1 MNPGALYL
9 GIDLG
14 TSNSTAALF
23 DGRAVTVVRG
33 ADGSALT
40 PSVVRIDAKGK
51 VTVGA
56 RARRLHDSDPDN
68 VRGEF
73 KRLMGTEH
81 TVTFPASGR
90 AYRPEA
96 LSAEVLK
103 SLREDVRQQ
112 CGVAPDRAVVTVPA
126 LFELPQTT
134 ATAEAA
140 RLAGFE
146 RVELLQEPVASA
158 IAAGWK
164 ADADDPAPW
173 LVYDLGGGTFDVS
186 LLETQDGLLRVVGHD
201 GDNFLGGR
209 DLDGAVVDWAIA
221 RIAEETGA
229 TLRREDP
236 AHAAALRRLKHAA
249 EEARIELSRAREASL
264 TIPAFVVGSDTVD
277 VDLTLDRATHDALVL
292 PLVDRS
298 IAVCRRLLERHGLSQ
313 TRLSRVVLVGGPTVT
328 PVLRT
333 RVTEALG
340 AVAGEGL
347 DPMTL
352 VAQGAALYAASVG
365 LDARPQAPENNAD
378 GGPRVWLQY
387 PAMSSDLS
395 PWIVGRCVGD
405 VRPTYVRFRRDDGA
419 WMSDPEAPDAEGTFA
434 VPVQLVAREASTFHV
449 EGLDAD
455 GKARALTPATITIV
469 HGVTIG
475 DPPLSRSV
483 GVALAS
489 DGVQVFFERGSPLP
503 MRRTHTLST
512 VSTVARGAT
521 GYALDVPIVQGEFPK
536 AHLCRLVG
544 KLQIASEKVNGTL
557 PAGSAIEVT
566 LELDRGGRLSAS
578 ARVPSLGQVFDEV
591 AHLVAPK
598 VPVEAL
604 RAQHDDLRRRT
615 SEARGAAFR
624 QSLAKSAAALA
635 RVEPLFVELGR
646 DLAAAEGG
654 DADAIERA
662 RRTLVDIDALLADAE
677 AERAWPE
684 MIETAREGMEWAV
697 SWLSEFGTDTERRTI
712 DGVAAALE
720 KAITARN
727 AHDVSRQNALARQLG
742 TAAYLRCPGAWG
754 EQLDHAES
762 RVGETTDA
770 PRAAKLIRDGRAAQN
785 RGDTKA
791 LEQAVRDLWKLLPP
805 NVEDRARGYG
815 SGVR

>member
-40 PSVVRIDAKGK
+40 PSVVRVDAKGK

-158 IAAGWK
+158 IAAGWR
-164 ADADDPAPW
+164 ADADDAAPW

-209 DLDGAVVDWAIA
+209 DLDGAVVDWAIE
-221 RIAEETGA
+221 RIAEETGV
-229 TLRREDP
+229 TLRRADP

-264 TIPAFVVGSDTVD
+264 TVPAFVVGTETVD

-313 TRLSRVVLVGGPTVT
+313 TKLSRVVLVGGPTVT
-328 PVLRT
+328 PVLRS

-365 LDARPQAPENNAD
+365 LDARPTAPQTTD

-405 VRPTYVRFRRDDGA
+405 ARPAHVRFRRADGG
-419 WMSDPEAPDAEGTFA
+419 WVSDPEAPDAEGTFA
-434 VPVQLVAREASTFHV
+434 VPVQLLAREANTFHV
-449 EGLDAD
+449 EAVDAD
-455 GKARALTPATITIV
+455 GKARPLTPATITIV

-512 VSTVARGAT
+512 VATVSRGTA

-544 KLQIASEKVNGTL
+544 KLQIASERVNGTL

-591 AHLVAPK
+591 AHLVAPR
-598 VPVEAL
+598 VPAEAL

-615 SEARGAAFR
+615 GEARGAAFR

-654 DADAIERA
+654 DADATERA

-684 MIETAREGMEWAV
+684 MIDSARDGVGWAV
-697 SWLSEFGTDTERRTI
+697 SWLAEFGTDTERRTM
-712 DGVAAALE
+712 DGVVAALE

-727 AHDVSRQNALARQLG
+727 AHEVSRQNSLARQLG
-742 TAAYLRCPGAWG
+742 TAAYLRSPRAWDA
-754 EQLDHAES
+754 QLDHAES
-762 RVGETTDA
+762 LVGETTDA
-770 PRAAKLIRDGRAAQN
+770 PRAAKLIRDGRAAQE
-785 RGDTKA
+785 RGDKKA
-791 LEQAVRDLWKLLPP
+791 LEQAVRDLWRLLPP
-805 NVEDRARGYG
+805 EAEDRARGYG